1 MFRQVRILSRRFST
15 VNHYFEEHYQYP
27 GNPTNEEFTKY
38 FNENRKTY
46 VQETTIYKPKDQIEF
61 DRTGEL
67 VLYECDV
74 YQTKPIYFHFPT
86 CLPMIAVPFNLYMY
100 LENPFG
106 LL

>member
-46 VQETTIYKPKDQIEF
+46 VQETTIYKPKGF
-61 DRTGEL
+61 SK
-67 VLYECDV
+67 Y
-74 YQTKPIYFHFPT
+74 IYRLNGTAIIGKH
-86 CLPMIAVPFNLYMY
+86 V
-100 LENPFG
+100 G
-106 LL
+106 K